1 MAIVR
6 MEPVDVRVRTD
17 WFDGSPRQIT
27 WGEMRLPVTRL
38 NAVRRE
44 TSAYRAG
51 VGPRTI
57 FEVDTPAARL
67 SLTYRHWTKTWVVEG
82 VDDGVRLS

>member
-6 MEPVDVRVRTD
+6 MEPVNVRVRTD

-44 TSAYRAG
+44 SAAYRAG
-51 VGPRTI
+51 VGPRTV

-67 SLTYRHWTKTWVVEG
+67 SLSYSHWTKTWSIEG
-82 VDDGVRLS
+82 VDDGVKLA

>member
-67 SLTYRHWTKTWVVEG
+67 SLTYRHWTKSWAVEG
-82 VDDGVRLS
+82 VDDGVRIS